1 MNEKK
6 EFDLNAEQILYKQH
20 MLEETKIE
28 AESLKIDIA
37 GYEKMIELK
46 LPERRARNNLLK
58 KQDELRM
65 KEKNINILE
74 KQIREKREV
83 IIE

>member
-1 MNEKK
+1 MNK
-6 EFDLNAEQILYKQH
+6 ETNLTAEQVLYKQH

-28 AESLKIDIA
+28 VESIKIDIA
-37 GYEKMIELK
+37 GYEKMIEIK

-65 KEKNINILE
+65 KERNVRILE
-74 KQIREKREV
+74 KQIRTKTESV
-83 IIE
+83 IE